1 MSSTIGTRIKILRNE
16 LGLSMAAFGDK
27 IKMTNSNISKMEKN
41 LRAVTDRTITI
52 ICKEFNVSEKW
63 LLTGEGEMFVGND
76 ETIIE
81 ELVNEYNL
89 DDLDKKIIEQFV
101 KLDNKQRQSINKYV
115 LALIESEANDSEI
128 TATSDENI
136 KAELENYRQELEAEK
151 KVKISSVLEKQ
162 KKGLLGWRG
171 E

>member
-1 MSSTIGTRIKILRNE
+1 MSTTIGTRIKILRNE

-41 LRAVTDRTITI
+41 LRTVTDRTITI

-63 LLTGEGEMFVGND
+63 LLTGEGEMFVGHD

-101 KLDNKQRQSINKYV
+101 KLDNKQRQSIKKYV

-136 KAELENYRQELEAEK
+136 KAELESYRQELEAEK

-162 KKGLLGWRG
+162 KKGLLG
-171 E
+171 

>member
-1 MSSTIGTRIKILRNE
+1 MSTTIGTRIKILRNE

-41 LRAVTDRTITI
+41 LRTVTDRTITI

-63 LLTGEGEMFVGND
+63 LLTGEGEMFVGHD

-101 KLDNKQRQSINKYV
+101 KLDNNQRQSIKKYV

-136 KAELENYRQELEAEK
+136 KAELESYRQELEAEK

-162 KKGLLGWRG
+162 KKGLLG
-171 E
+171 